1 MLGDAVVVVF
11 VVLDEL
17 LELPPAGEG
26 FTIVVLFSVAGAGEA
41 PVVGVTSVRCSQP
54 PRSAA
59 LARMQIIFF
68 IFRMGC
74 PCGQTSIGTSGS
86 FGLA

>member
-1 MLGDAVVVVF
+1 MSVASVLGDAVVVVL

-17 LELPPAGEG
+17 LDVPPPAGEG

-41 PVVGVTSVRCSQP
+41 PVVGVTSVRCSQA

-59 LARMQIIFF
+59 LARMQISFF
-68 IFRMGC
+68 IF
-74 PCGQTSIGTSGS
+74 
-86 FGLA
+86 